1 MLRRMPSRPG
11 VQMTQERH
19 VRMFR
24 NGRNQAL
31 RHLLDTNI
39 MSHLMRSPAGGVGRR
54 IAEGG
59 EDSICTSIIV
69 AAELRCG
76 AAQLIEQTG
85 ATTLAPHL
93 REWRAELAAALVGR
107 SMGVDSTIDVTLAVR
122 NVQEEAT
129 P

>member
-1 MLRRMPSRPG
+1 
-11 VQMTQERH
+11 
-19 VRMFR
+19 MFR

-76 AAQLIEQTG
+76 AAQLQ
-85 ATTLAPHL
+85 
-93 REWRAELAAALVGR
+93 AARVRR